1 MVVVV
6 VRDRPRDLR
15 RDLDTCFELARR
27 EHEHSPPTAADPKSG
42 KRRSAARSRPTSKAR
57 SSTRAYCFMHISR
70 PDEDLLF
77 HGKQRARRGPVIS
90 CRSSRP
96 DGDLLFH
103 REAAGPTRTC
113 YFMQKQPA
121 QRGPTN
127 SLTWTCYFIQ
137 KHPAG
142 LATYFVLIEHLCTP
156 DRGFSGRGAVP
167 TSPWQDKK
175 ERLRKHGDI
184 ATRLLAFFS

>member
-1 MVVVV
+1 M
-6 VRDRPRDLR
+6 
-15 RDLDTCFELARR
+15 E
-27 EHEHSPPTAADPKSG
+27 SSG
-42 KRRSAARSRPTSKAR
+42 L
-57 SSTRAYCFMHISR
+57 
-70 PDEDLLF
+70 DEDLLF
-77 HGKQRARRGPVIS
+77 HA
-90 CRSSRP
+90 
-96 DGDLLFH
+96 
-103 REAAGPTRTC
+103 EAVGPTGTC
-113 YFMQKQPA
+113 YFIEKQPA
-121 QRGPTN
+121 RRGPTN